1 MIFILGMQR
10 WFNVCKPISVIQH
23 INKMKNK
30 NHTIISIDT
39 VKTPKKIQY
48 PFHDKN
54 SQQTRY
60 RGNIP

>member
-1 MIFILGMQR
+1 MIFIPEMQR
-10 WFNVCKPISVIQH
+10 WFDVCKPTSVIQH

-39 VKTPKKIQY
+39 VKTLNKIKY
-48 PFHDKN
+48 PFHDK
-54 SQQTRY
+54 SCHQTSY